1 VADLRPA
8 GAAAAM
14 TRVAEVVPGLRRWT
28 ALHEEWREE
37 VASLAVDTEDGLVLI
52 DPIDPPRGLVR
63 PDHVLLTVF
72 WHGRSA
78 AELDAPHVWAS
89 SRAVRRL
96 QNRGVEVTDAVENGA
111 ALPGGIRAF
120 PTARESE
127 VVYWLP
133 NQKAVVVGD
142 VLLGAGAKP
151 HATPDPLRL
160 CPEGWLG
167 KSSQDDLRRS
177 LRPLLDLPVQRVL
190 VSHGQPILRG
200 GKRALTDV
208 LA

>member
-1 VADLRPA
+1 MKRISDVA
-8 GAAAAM
+8 
-14 TRVAEVVPGLRRWT
+14 PGLRRWT

-37 VASLAVDTEDGLVLI
+37 VASLAVETEDGLVLI
-52 DPIDPPRGLVR
+52 DPIDPPRGVAR

-72 WHGRSA
+72 WHVRNAGD
-78 AELDAPHVWAS
+78 LPAPHVWAS
-89 SRAVRRL
+89 RRGVRRL
-96 QNRGVEVTDAVENGA
+96 KNRGVEVTDAVENGA

-120 PTARESE
+120 STARDSE

-133 NQKAVVVGD
+133 QQRAVVVGD

-160 CPEGWLG
+160 CPQRWLG
-167 KSSQDDLRRS
+167 KSSHEDLRRS

-190 VSHGQPILRG
+190 VSHGEPVLRA
-200 GKRALTDV
+200 GKRALAEA